1 VDRNGHLDCR
11 VDTVPD
17 EIIADFRKLYNT
29 KFCEKTFKSTQANVI
44 FNPDFSYQ
52 LSIQHSKPTG
62 IVNIKNIQTEDGL
75 VIGMLL
81 ENYTGEIYHLMHI
94 AIKDINKNKSSYEIQ
109 LNLLPQGN
117 INKRIQL
124 IRIDNYE
131 TKQAHK
137 NLGGKRLDTTTH
149 VHLYNHFDLLRGKV
163 NGNYDISHNLENNS
177 TDFISALHGFL
188 SVLDLDVEL
197 HNEIVKK
204 IKEIKNRRIKQFNET
219 STELGL

>member
-1 VDRNGHLDCR
+1 
-11 VDTVPD
+11 
-17 EIIADFRKLYNT
+17 
-29 KFCEKTFKSTQANVI
+29 
-44 FNPDFSYQ
+44 
-52 LSIQHSKPTG
+52 
-62 IVNIKNIQTEDGL
+62 
-75 VIGMLL
+75 
-81 ENYTGEIYHLMHI
+81 
-94 AIKDINKNKSSYEIQ
+94 
-109 LNLLPQGN
+109 
-117 INKRIQL
+117 L

-188 SVLDLDVEL
+188 SVLNLDVEL

-204 IKEIKNRRIKQFNET
+204 IKEIKSRRIRKNNDKKT
-219 STELGL
+219 GAGV